1 MPFFGVILVCIFPHS
16 DWIRRNTPGMPE
28 NADQNNSEY
37 LHFSRSYRIYAGQTA
52 PPSSDII
59 DRAWYKS
66 FMRKSMKSVQ
76 RWWTLLD
83 IGQWMLQPQ
92 VHFNKNLPL
101 STGYIFIHYSFLWIW
116 SHLMKKSFNNKHH
129 FLCCEQGSLFNPSP
143 RFGKWSSSFWV
154 IQSFVKLKL

>member
-16 DWIRRNTPGMPE
+16 DWIWRNTPGMPE

-76 RWWTLLD
+76 RWWTLLG

-116 SHLMKKSFNNKHH
+116 SHLMKKSLIINIIFCAVSRAPYLIEALDLAND
-129 FLCCEQGSLFNPSP
+129 LPV
-143 RFGKWSSSFWV
+143 FGLYKV
-154 IQSFVKLKL
+154 L

>member
-28 NADQNNSEY
+28 NADQKNSEY

-59 DRAWYKS
+59 DMAWYKS

-116 SHLMKKSFNNKHH
+116 SHLMKKSLIINIIFCAVSRAPYLIQALDLAND
-129 FLCCEQGSLFNPSP
+129 LPV
-143 RFGKWSSSFWV
+143 FGLYKV
-154 IQSFVKLKL
+154 L